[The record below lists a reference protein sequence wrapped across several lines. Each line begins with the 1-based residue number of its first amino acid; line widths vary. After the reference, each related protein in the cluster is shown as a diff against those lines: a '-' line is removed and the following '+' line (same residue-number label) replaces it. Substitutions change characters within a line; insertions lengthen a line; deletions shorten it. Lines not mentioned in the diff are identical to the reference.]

1 MRDPDQFDAF
11 YAEARQRL
19 LLQTYA
25 LTGDMPAARS
35 AVRDAFVGAW
45 HHWHKISRHDDPEAW
60 VRPRAWRF
68 AQRRHTARLWHRD
81 RTLTDDHRATLD
93 ALGRLPGV
101 QRRALLLDQLA
112 GVTGIDLAREL
123 GLPPTVALE
132 QMQLGAAQL
141 AVFLKTTPERIGEPL
156 QRLSERTGDIRL
168 PRMTIVRRAGTARR
182 RTHTGFAALVAASA
196 LLVSGGAVT
205 HGDGVT
211 PLLGASRGDE
221 ETGPGQSPD
230 GAQVTIAS
238 TSLLTP
244 TQLTPLGRGFDVLRT
259 GGAQGAEHPC
269 DARRFADP
277 ERLGGISR
285 DAATPGK
292 TGQRFTQVV
301 ERSTDET
308 AAATA
313 YDTALGWYSSCDQTL
328 RDTPPRMQLLDVKS
342 VSGAGDEA
350 MLLVM
355 RSWAKPVETYSVAV
369 ARTGDLV
376 TTLVQRVDGTR
387 AGGVKPL
394 LEVLDTAVTTLCGA
408 EGGGTCPTTPRAT
421 EAAPPPAA
429 SDPGMLQAIDLAP
442 VGVDRLWTA
451 TEPTAAGARNP
462 AATTCDRA
470 DFSGKGITKAR
481 TRSFLIPESRLPT
494 VFGASETIGTFGSD
508 KAARAFLRQLHGRL
522 DRCEDRDLTATVTEL
537 RDTVGKSA
545 EVHTWK
551 VTIEVSDTRSVDY
564 YVALIRRGNVVA
576 EVGFV
581 PARGADFGNAGFVA
595 LAERALARLENLG

>member
-60 VRPRAWRF
+60 VRPRAWRY

-81 RTLTDDHRATLD
+81 RTLTEDHRATLD

-112 GVTGIDLAREL
+112 GVSGIDLAREL
-123 GLPPTVALE
+123 GLPPQVALE

-141 AVFLKTTPERIGEPL
+141 AVFLKLSPERIGEPL
-156 QRLSERTGDIRL
+156 QRLAERTGDVRM

-196 LLVSGGAVT
+196 LLISGGAVT

-211 PLLGASRGDE
+211 PLLGASRGEDE
-221 ETGPGQSPD
+221 AGPGQAPD
-230 GAQVTIAS
+230 GADVTIAS
-238 TSLLTP
+238 STLLTP
-244 TQLTPLGRGFDVLRT
+244 AQLTPLGKGFDILRT

-277 ERLGGISR
+277 ERIGGISR

-292 TGQRFTQVV
+292 PRQRFTQVV
-301 ERSTDET
+301 ERSAEEA

-313 YDTALGWYSSCDQTL
+313 YDTALGWYSGCDQTL
-328 RDTPPRMQLLDVKS
+328 RDTPPWIQLLDVKS
-342 VSGAGDEA
+342 VAGAGDEA

-355 RSWAKPVETYSVAV
+355 RSWAKPVTTYTVAV
-369 ARTGDLV
+369 ARTGTLV
-376 TTLVQRVDGTR
+376 TTLVQRVDGR
-387 AGGVKPL
+387 RPAAQGPL
-394 LEVLDTAVTTLCGA
+394 LEVLDTAVTALCGS
-408 EGGGTCPTTPRAT
+408 EGGGTCPTTPKAKPS
-421 EAAPPPAA
+421 APPPAA

-451 TEPTAAGARNP
+451 TVPTAAGARNP
-462 AATTCDRA
+462 AATTCDKA

-494 VFGASETIGTFGSD
+494 VFGASETIGTFGSEKD
-508 KAARAFLRQLHGRL
+508 ARAFLRQLHGRI
-522 DRCEDRDLTATVTEL
+522 DRCEDRDLTSTVTEL
-537 RDTVGKSA
+537 RDKVGKTA
-545 EVHTWK
+545 ELHSWK
-551 VTIEVSDTRSVDY
+551 VTTEVSDNRSIDY
-564 YVALIRRGNVVA
+564 YMALVRRGNVVA
-576 EVGFV
+576 QVGFV
-581 PARGADFGNAGFVA
+581 PARNADFGNAGFVA
-595 LAERALARLENLG
+595 LAERALERLENLG